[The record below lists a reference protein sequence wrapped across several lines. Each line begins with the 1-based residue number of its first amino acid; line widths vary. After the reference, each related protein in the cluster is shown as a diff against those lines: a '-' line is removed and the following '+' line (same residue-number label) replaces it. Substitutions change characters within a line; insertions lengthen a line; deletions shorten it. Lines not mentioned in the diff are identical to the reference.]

1 MSSDSDVD
9 TVWEVHLPS
18 NNDNTIMHTNEIIV
32 KMDLSRGSSPLL
44 MNRFEFRRFSPRI
57 CKGKP

>member
-1 MSSDSDVD
+1 MSSGSDVD
-9 TVWEVHLPS
+9 TVRKVHLPS
-18 NNDNTIMHTNEIIV
+18 NNDNTIMHISEIIV

-44 MNRFEFRRFSPRI
+44 MKRFEFLKSSPRI